1 MVSVGMTPV
10 PFDQP
15 SADFLAPA
23 LGDDL
28 EEVRGECQRDEA
40 TLVKLS
46 GAASGMII
54 TRIEQYPDGLKELVV
69 VAGRGRN
76 MAAVIETLTAICRKN
91 AISSIRVHSSRKGYQ
106 RLVEPMGFELIECRS
121 YESVYRLKV

>member
-91 AISSIRVHSSRKGYQ
+91 AIRSIRVHSSRKGYQ